1 MMIIEPSQMYVD
13 TRLGFEPD
21 INKAEL
27 LGSEWIKR
35 GTDQKWLVPVRVNS
49 GGYLVQIPRKEVGND

>member
-1 MMIIEPSQMYVD
+1 MIIDPNQMYID
-13 TRLGFEPD
+13 TRLGHDPNAD
-21 INKAEL
+21 KSEL
-27 LGSEWIKR
+27 LGREWVKR